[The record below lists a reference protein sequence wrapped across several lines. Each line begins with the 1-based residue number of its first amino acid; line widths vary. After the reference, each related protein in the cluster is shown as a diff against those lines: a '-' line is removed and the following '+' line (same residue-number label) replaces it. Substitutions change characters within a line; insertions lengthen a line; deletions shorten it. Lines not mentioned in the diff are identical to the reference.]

1 MIEIEWKNVIKCSYQ
16 IHRNTQEGG
25 RGGGGDRKT
34 ESLLN
39 IHQKNLNFVERT
51 NDDLIR
57 YDLLSTLLF
66 LMFCPT

>member
-16 IHRNTQEGG
+16 IHRNTREGG
-25 RGGGGDRKT
+25 RGGDRKT

-39 IHQKNLNFVERT
+39 IHQKNLNFLERT

-57 YDLLSTLLF
+57 YDLISTLLF